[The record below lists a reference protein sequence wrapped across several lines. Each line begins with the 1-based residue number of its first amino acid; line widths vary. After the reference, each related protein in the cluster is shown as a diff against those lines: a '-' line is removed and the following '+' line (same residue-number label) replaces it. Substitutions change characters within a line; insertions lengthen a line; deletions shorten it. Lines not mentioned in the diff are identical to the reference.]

1 MADKKK
7 KKVKQKQKQKQS
19 QQVIINVG
27 RASQPR
33 SAKQQQP
40 MSSPQP
46 PPVVQYVYRDNL
58 ALNMLNEKARTQEA
72 KTALDKT
79 VSQAVTQ
86 AVDKA
91 VAQTPP
97 PPEKPKLPQPNNPPP
112 TNLMRLLNNNKIHN
126 STFIP
131 QETKKIVAHDF
142 EKAIS
147 KRKYDDETEFE
158 DNNLPVR
165 RPNQGRQPPTPVAE
179 ATAGFT
185 LPETAGVRLNKKGL
199 PDRRS
204 REGRLMYQQMMSQK
218 NEEKSNDNALTATS
232 ASTTNS
238 ASVKPVNSASVQPV
252 NFEPNDDEEEEFVVS
267 RIKQKPA

>member
-7 KKVKQKQKQKQS
+7 KKVKQQKQKQKQKQS

-33 SAKQQQP
+33 PAKQQQP

-72 KTALDKT
+72 KSALDKT
-79 VSQAVTQ
+79 ISQ

-91 VAQTPP
+91 VVAQTPP
-97 PPEKPKLPQPNNPPP
+97 PQEKPKLPQPNTPAP

-131 QETKKIVAHDF
+131 QETKKLVAHDF
-142 EKAIS
+142 EKIIS

-158 DNNLPVR
+158 DNNVPIR
-165 RPNQGRQPPTPVAE
+165 KPNQGRQPPTPIAE
-179 ATAGFT
+179 ATTFT

-218 NEEKSNDNALTATS
+218 NEEKSNDNAPTATS
-232 ASTTNS
+232 ASTT
-238 ASVKPVNSASVQPV
+238 NSASVQPV

-267 RIKQKPA
+267 PIKRKPG

>member
-7 KKVKQKQKQKQS
+7 KKVKQKQKQKQKQS

-33 SAKQQQP
+33 PAKQQQQP
-40 MSSPQP
+40 MSSSSQP
-46 PPVVQYVYRDNL
+46 PPLVQYVYRDNL

-72 KTALDKT
+72 KSALDKT
-79 VSQAVTQ
+79 VSQAVSQ

-91 VAQTPP
+91 VAQTP
-97 PPEKPKLPQPNNPPP
+97 EKPKLQQPNTPPP

-131 QETKKIVAHDF
+131 QETKRQVAHDF
-142 EKAIS
+142 EKIIS
-147 KRKYDDETEFE
+147 KRKYDDETEYE
-158 DNNLPVR
+158 DNNVPIR

-179 ATAGFT
+179 ATNFT

-218 NEEKSNDNALTATS
+218 NEEKSNDNAPSNS
-232 ASTTNS
+232 AST
-238 ASVKPVNSASVQPV
+238 NSASVQPV

-267 RIKQKPA
+267 PIKRKPA